1 MLWFIILFLLIVI
14 SAFFSGS
21 ETGMMAVNRYRL
33 RHLARHSHKSAQRV
47 LRLLKRPDRL
57 LGVILIGNTF
67 SNILASAVATMVAV
81 RYFGEV
87 GALISTIALTFVVL
101 LFAET
106 APKTV
111 AALYSEHTAFLVS
124 GPLSFLLKILYP
136 FVWVVN
142 GMANGFLKILGIKV
156 KEDISEPL
164 SIDELRSVVHE
175 ATGRTSLN
183 YQEMMLRVLDLH
195 QVTVDEVMVPKGD
208 IYGIDLERDWDT
220 ILNQLTQS
228 KHSYLPLYREHID
241 KVQGMLPLRHAL
253 LQLRDKTVDKHDLM
267 RLSDT
272 VYFIPEGALLHQ
284 QILNFQREQKTV
296 GLVVDEYGDIQG
308 MLTLR
313 DVLEEIVGEFDLSE
327 TGFDR
332 LLCSQKDGSVMVDGS
347 ISVRDLNRLAHWQL
361 PVDGPRTLSG
371 LMIEYLE
378 MIPRTGVGAR
388 IGGYPMEVVS
398 VSRNTIRQVRVWP
411 ELYMAP

>member
-1 MLWFIILFLLIVI
+1 MFWLSILFLLVII

-33 RHLARHSHKSAQRV
+33 RHLARHKHKAAQRV
-47 LRLLKRPDRL
+47 LNLLKRPDRL

-87 GALISTIALTFVVL
+87 GALISTVVLTFVVL

-111 AALYSEHTAFLVS
+111 AAFYPQRIAYLVS
-124 GPLSFLLKILYP
+124 APLSVMLKILYP

-142 GMANGFLKILGIKV
+142 GLANGFLKVFFRIDV
-156 KEDISEPL
+156 RSQSSEPL
-164 SIDELRSVVHE
+164 SLDELRSVVHE
-175 ATGRTSLN
+175 TAGKTSLN
-183 YQEMMLRVLDLH
+183 YQEMLLRVLDLQ
-195 QVTVDEVMVPKGD
+195 QVTVDEVMVPKND
-208 IYGIDLERDWDT
+208 IYGIDLDQGWDK
-220 ILNQLTQS
+220 IIQQLEQS
-228 KHSYLPLYREHID
+228 KHAYLPLYRETID
-241 KVQGMLPLRHAL
+241 KVQGMIPLRNAL
-253 LQLRDKTVDKHDLM
+253 LMLRDSKFDKPSLL
-267 RLSDT
+267 RLAEP

-284 QILNFQREQKTV
+284 QILNFQREQKSV
-296 GLVVDEYGDIQG
+296 GMVVDEYGDIFG

-313 DVLEEIVGEFDLSE
+313 DVLEEIVGEFDLS
-327 TGFDR
+327 TADVDR
-332 LLCSQKDGSVMVDGS
+332 LISLQKDGSVLVDGS
-347 ISVRDLNRLAHWQL
+347 ISVRDLNRLAHWKL

-371 LMIEYLE
+371 LIIEHLE
-378 MIPRTGVGAR
+378 MIPRTGVSAR
-388 IGGYPMEVVS
+388 IAGYPMEVMA

-411 ELYMAP
+411 NLYM